1 MMQEDDRPSGSRLP
15 GAALLLI
22 APAPSLG
29 VWAAMIARADS
40 NAGQS
45 IFFACKLWMFLLPL
59 LWLLL
64 VQRGRLSL
72 SPPRRGGFG
81 VAALLGLIISA
92 VIFVVYFML
101 GGRLID
107 ADRVREIAEHNG
119 IGSPLSYLA
128 VVAYWV
134 LVNSLL
140 EEYAYR
146 WFIFRQCEALM
157 PSWLAVLGSAAVF
170 TVHHVIALKV
180 QFPWSATI
188 LASLGVFIGGAL
200 WSWLYLRFRSVWPCY
215 VSHAIVDIAVF
226 VVGWLIIFGSA

>member
-1 MMQEDDRPSGSRLP
+1 MMQDTDRQSETRLP
-15 GAALLLI
+15 AVALALI

-29 VWAAMIARADS
+29 VWAWMIAFPDTSTGKAI
-40 NAGQS
+40 A
-45 IFFACKLWMFLLPL
+45 IICKV
-59 LWLLL
+59 WLLL
-64 VQRGRLSL
+64 FPLAWLLLIQRGRLSL

-81 VAALLGLIISA
+81 VAALLGLVISA

-101 GGRLID
+101 GERLID
-107 ADRVREIAEHNG
+107 ADRVREIAEQNG

-128 VVAYWV
+128 IVAYWV

-188 LASLGVFIGGAL
+188 LASLGVFIGGAM
-200 WSWLYLRFRSVWPCY
+200 WSWLYLRYRSVWPCY

-226 VVGWLIIFGSA
+226 VVGWLIIFGA

>member
-1 MMQEDDRPSGSRLP
+1 M
-15 GAALLLI
+15 ALLLI

-29 VWAAMIARADS
+29 VWAWMIGFPDTATGKAI
-40 NAGQS
+40 A
-45 IFFACKLWMFLLPL
+45 IVCKLWLLLLPVV
-59 LWLLL
+59 WLLL
-64 VQRGRLSL
+64 VQRGRMSL

-81 VAALLGLIISA
+81 LAILLGLVISA
-92 VIFVVYFML
+92 VIFIVYVLL
-101 GGRLID
+101 GDRLID
-107 ADRVREIAEHNG
+107 ADRVRGIAEQNG

-157 PSWLAVLGSAAVF
+157 PAWAAVLASAAVF

-188 LASLGVFIGGAL
+188 LASLGIFIGGAL
-200 WSWLYLRFRSVWPCY
+200 WSWLYLRYRSVWPCY

-226 VVGWLIIFGSA
+226 IVGWIIIFGV